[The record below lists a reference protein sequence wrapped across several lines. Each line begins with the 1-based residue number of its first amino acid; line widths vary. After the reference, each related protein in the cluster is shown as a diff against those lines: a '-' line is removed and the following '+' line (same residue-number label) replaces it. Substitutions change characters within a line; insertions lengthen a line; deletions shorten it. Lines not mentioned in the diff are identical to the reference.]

1 MSKCDI
7 FMFNA
12 FYKSRPNDK
21 TLRRDISINMKVSIF
36 QLFNL
41 EIKYSTKVQGYT
53 SIHRNSNASFRLHV
67 FIIIFVSI

>member
-7 FMFNA
+7 FMCNA
-12 FYKSRPNDK
+12 FYKIRPNDK

-53 SIHRNSNASFRLHV
+53 SIHRNSNTSFRLHV